1 MRKTMLSLSVIG
13 SLMTGVAFAQDADA
27 FRDGFIAGDISW
39 EEVQAR
45 AMEEGEVNL
54 YYWGGSD
61 QINIWMDRFAV
72 PALAEE
78 GVTLNPVRITG
89 TKDAVDLVLA
99 ELGSGRGLGEG
110 SVDAIWVN
118 GENFATL
125 MRQGAVMGAFAD
137 KLPNSVNFEWNPED
151 PRSLLNLRDFGV
163 ETNAS
168 EIPWSGQQYVC
179 AVNTDRVASDD
190 VPSTFAEMRAYLE
203 ANPGKFTYVKPP
215 HFIGNTFVQA
225 AVYAH
230 NPDGTGAE
238 PLQSSLDELGA
249 EELARLI
256 APGMEYLREIEPLLL
271 GGDSGNARYPEDPN
285 ALNGLFLNGE
295 IDFSCQFGLYGV
307 ATGLRDGTYPEGAEQ
322 FIFPEGNM
330 IKNKNY
336 LVIPANAPNPAAA
349 MVMAN
354 YMASVDSQATKLE
367 IAGMPPGV
375 DPWRLSDEDAAR
387 LDAASPGLVGVTQA
401 ELDANT
407 APDTNATLVDVIEAT
422 WLEYI
427 ERDSEESISSIV
439 ATAVANLN

>member
-1 MRKTMLSLSVIG
+1 MKKTLISLSVIG
-13 SLMTGVAFAQDADA
+13 SLMGGVAFAQDAEA
-27 FRDGFIAGDISW
+27 FRDGFVAGDISW
-39 EEVQAR
+39 EDVQAR
-45 AMEEGEVNL
+45 AKEEGEINL

-61 QINIWMDRFAV
+61 KINIWMDSVAV
-72 PALAEE
+72 PALAAE
-78 GVTLNPVRITG
+78 GVKLNPVRITG

-99 ELGSGRGLGEG
+99 EKGSGKGLGEG

-125 MRQGAVMGAFAD
+125 KRQDALMGAFAD
-137 KLPNSVNFEWNPED
+137 KLPNSSNIEWNADD
-151 PRSLLNLRDFGV
+151 PRALLNLRDFGV

-168 EIPWSGQQYVC
+168 EMPWSGQQYVC
-179 AVNTDRVASDD
+179 AVNTARVAGEA
-190 VPSTFAEMRAYLE
+190 PSTFAELKAYLE

-225 AVYAH
+225 AMYAH
-230 NPDGTGAE
+230 NPDGNGAV
-238 PLQSSLDELGA
+238 PFQNSIDDLGA
-249 EELARLI
+249 AELARLI
-256 APGMEYLREIEPLLL
+256 TPGMEYLKSLEPHLL
-271 GGDSGNARYPEDPN
+271 GAGGTARYPEDPK
-285 ALNGLFLNGE
+285 ALDGLFLNGE

-322 FIFPEGNM
+322 FVFPEGNM

-336 LVIPANAPNPAAA
+336 LVIPGNAPNPAAA

-354 YMASVDSQATKLE
+354 YMASVESQATKLE
-367 IAGMPPGV
+367 IAGMPPGI
-375 DPWRLSDEDAAR
+375 DPWKLSDADAAK

-401 ELDANT
+401 DLDANT

-427 ERDSEESISSIV
+427 ERDSSDSIETIV
-439 ATAVANLN
+439 ETAVANLK

>member
-1 MRKTMLSLSVIG
+1 MKKLVIGLSLTA
-13 SLMTGVAFAQDADA
+13 SLLTTTAYAQDADA
-27 FRDGFIAGDISW
+27 VAFRDAFVAGNASW
-39 EEVQAR
+39 DDVKAR
-45 AMEEGEVNL
+45 ASEEGEINL

-61 QINIWMDRFAV
+61 KINIWMDSVAV
-72 PALAEE
+72 PALAAE
-78 GVTLNPVRITG
+78 GVKLNPVRITG

-99 ELGSGRGLGEG
+99 EKGSGKGLGQG

-125 MRQGAVMGAFAD
+125 KRQDALMGAFAD
-137 KLPNSVNFEWNPED
+137 KVPNSANIEWNPDD
-151 PRSLLNLRDFGV
+151 PRALLNLRDFGV

-168 EIPWSGQQYVC
+168 EMPWSGQQYVC
-179 AVNTDRVASDD
+179 AVNTARTSET
-190 VPSTFAEMRAYLE
+190 PSTFAELMSYLE
-203 ANPGKFTYVKPP
+203 ANPGKFAYVKPP

-230 NPDGTGAE
+230 NPDGNGAV
-238 PLQSSLDELGA
+238 PFQASIDELGA
-249 EELARLI
+249 AELARLI
-256 APGMEYLREIEPLLL
+256 TPGMEYLKALEPHLL
-271 GGDSGNARYPEDPN
+271 GAAGGSARYPEDPK
-285 ALNGLFLNGE
+285 ALDGLFLNGE

-336 LVIPANAPNPAAA
+336 LVIPGNAPNPAAA

-354 YMASVDSQATKLE
+354 YMASVESQATKLE
-367 IAGMPPGV
+367 IAGMPPGI
-375 DPWRLSDEDAAR
+375 DPWKLSAEDAAK

-427 ERDSEESISSIV
+427 ERDSSENIEAIV
-439 ATAVANLN
+439 AKAAANLN

>member
-1 MRKTMLSLSVIG
+1 MRKTLLSLSVIG
-13 SLMTGVAFAQDADA
+13 SLMAGVAIAQDADA

-39 EEVQAR
+39 EDVQAR
-45 AMEEGEVNL
+45 AKEEGQVNL

-61 QINIWMDRFAV
+61 KINIWMDSVAV
-72 PALAEE
+72 PALAAE

-99 ELGSGRGLGEG
+99 EKGSGKGLGEG

-125 MRQGAVMGAFAD
+125 KRQDALMGAFAD
-137 KLPNSVNFEWNPED
+137 KLPNSANIEWNPED
-151 PRSLLNLRDFGV
+151 PRALLNLRDFGV

-168 EIPWSGQQYVC
+168 EMPWSGQQYVC
-179 AVNTDRVASDD
+179 AVNTTRVPADQ
-190 VPSTFAEMRAYLE
+190 VPGTFAELMNYLE

-225 AVYAH
+225 TVYAL
-230 NPDGTGAE
+230 NPEGNSAV
-238 PLQSSLDELGA
+238 PFQSSIDELGA
-249 EELARLI
+249 AELARLI
-256 APGMEYLREIEPLLL
+256 TPGMEYLKALEPHLL
-271 GGDSGNARYPEDPN
+271 GAGGNARYPEDPK
-285 ALNGLFLNGE
+285 ALDGLFLNGE

-336 LVIPANAPNPAAA
+336 LVIPGNAPNPAAA

-367 IAGMPPGV
+367 IAGMPPGI
-375 DPWRLSDEDAAR
+375 DPWKLSADDAAK

-401 ELDANT
+401 DLDANT

-427 ERDSEESISSIV
+427 ERDSSESIASIV
-439 ATAVANLN
+439 ETAVANLN